1 MKTYVV
7 IHNKN
12 SRGRNLKE
20 EYIKKLFVSNNLK
33 HVYKATNSYEDLD
46 QTIKLYS
53 DSSKYQYCTI
63 GGDGSLNS
71 LINSLMINNISNPEV
86 SVLPAG
92 SGSDF
97 IRTFAIPQNIEDA
110 ITHLRTENYYEI
122 DIGLVKNQNNE
133 KYFVNVLNIGFLADS
148 VETSEKL
155 PKIFKKFRYPIS
167 FWLKI
172 IFASATETY
181 VDTDRGEFNGDTF
194 NISVCNAQY
203 FGGGWNI
210 SPKSSLQDGL
220 FNVQIFAVTKFKAMK
235 IFFLAKRGLHLR
247 EPNIFV
253 KKTSNIKL
261 LTKQAIEIDG
271 DYFGNGPAE
280 IFIKKRAIRFKI

>member
-20 EYIKKLFVSNNLK
+20 EYIKKLFESNNLT

-53 DSSKYQYCTI
+53 DSSQYQYCTI

-155 PKIFKKFRYPIS
+155 PKIFRKFRYPIS

-172 IFASATETY
+172 ILASATETH
-181 VDTDRGEFNGDTF
+181 VDTDRGEFNGNAF

-220 FNVQIFAVTKFKAMK
+220 FNLQIFAVTKLKAMK

-247 EPNIFV
+247 EPSVFL

>member
-122 DIGLVKNQNNE
+122 DIGLVKNQNSE

-181 VDTDRGEFNGDTF
+181 IDTDRGEFNGDTF

-220 FNVQIFAVTKFKAMK
+220 FNAQIFAVTKLKAMK
-235 IFFLAKRGLHLR
+235 IFFLAKKGLHLK
-247 EPNIFV
+247 ESSVLV
-253 KKTSNIKL
+253 KRTSNIKL
-261 LTKQAIEIDG
+261 MTDQAIEIDG
-271 DYFGNGPAE
+271 DYFGQGPAE

>member
-20 EYIKKLFVSNNLK
+20 EYINNLFVSNNLK
-33 HVYKATNSYEDLD
+33 HIYKATNSYNELD
-46 QTIKLYS
+46 QTIKLYN
-53 DSSKYQYCTI
+53 DSSIYQYCTI

-71 LINSLMINNISNPEV
+71 LVNSLMSNNISNPEV

-110 ITHLRTENYYEI
+110 ISHLCTENYYEI
-122 DIGLVKNQNNE
+122 DIGLVRNLNKE

-155 PKIFKKFRYPIS
+155 PKIFRKFRYPIS

-172 IFASATETY
+172 IFASATVTY
-181 VDTDRGEFNGDTF
+181 VDTDRGVFNGKAF

-220 FNVQIFAVTKFKAMK
+220 FNAQIFAVTKLKAMK
-235 IFFLAKRGLHLR
+235 IFFLAKKGLHLN
-247 EPNIFV
+247 ETSVFV

-261 LTKQAIEIDG
+261 ITEQSIEIDG
-271 DYFGNGPAE
+271 DYFGQGPAE